1 MAGAA
6 RTAQNPPQAKS
17 LTVTP
22 ERLIRQLQKGHD
34 MPDQTSG
41 LNMTGRVERLTAAQ
55 REAREERRHHLVLAI
70 VVAVLLVATVWLAKV
85 ALTPKVLPVASLEDI
100 GARAPK

>member
-1 MAGAA
+1 MAGTAQ
-6 RTAQNPPQAKS
+6 TAQNPPQAKS
-17 LTVTP
+17 PTVAP

-55 REAREERRHHLVLAI
+55 REARAERRHTLALVI
-70 VVAVLLVATVWLAKV
+70 VIAVMLVATVWLAKIV
-85 ALTPKVLPVASLEDI
+85 LTPKVQDVHPLEAI
-100 GARAPK
+100 GARAPQ